1 MREKLHGVVMG
12 LIVIGLLLGFVG
24 LLWIVVIATIRGDR
38 PIDRRNFR
46 DRGGPFVNQLPDDKK
61 AA

>member
-1 MREKLHGVVMG
+1 MT

-24 LLWIVVIATIRGDR
+24 LLWIAVIAIIRGDR
-38 PIDRRNFR
+38 SIDRRNLR
-46 DRGGPFVNQLPDDKK
+46 DGRGPFADQLPDDKK

>member
-1 MREKLHGVVMG
+1 MG

-24 LLWIVVIATIRGDR
+24 LLWIVVIATIRGDS
-38 PIDRRNFR
+38 PIDRRNLR
-46 DRGGPFVNQLPDDKK
+46 DGGGPFVNQLPDDKE

>member
-1 MREKLHGVVMG
+1 MT

-24 LLWIVVIATIRGDR
+24 LLWLAVIAIITDDR
-38 PIDRRNFR
+38 HINRRNLR
-46 DRGGPFVNQLPDDKK
+46 DPHGAVVGQLSDDKK

>member
-1 MREKLHGVVMG
+1 MT

-24 LLWIVVIATIRGDR
+24 LLWIAVIAIIRGDR
-38 PIDRRNFR
+38 SIDRRNLR
-46 DRGGPFVNQLPDDKK
+46 DGRGPFVDKGDEETK

>member
-12 LIVIGLLLGFVG
+12 LIVIGLLRGFVG
-24 LLWIVVIATIRGDR
+24 LLWIAVIAIIRGDR
-38 PIDRRNFR
+38 HIDRRNLR
-46 DRGGPFVNQLPDDKK
+46 DGGGSFVYQLPDDKK

>member
-1 MREKLHGVVMG
+1 MG

-24 LLWIVVIATIRGDR
+24 LLWIAVIAIIRGDR
-38 PIDRRNFR
+38 PIDRRNPR
-46 DRGGPFVNQLPDDKK
+46 DGDGPFVNQLPDDEK